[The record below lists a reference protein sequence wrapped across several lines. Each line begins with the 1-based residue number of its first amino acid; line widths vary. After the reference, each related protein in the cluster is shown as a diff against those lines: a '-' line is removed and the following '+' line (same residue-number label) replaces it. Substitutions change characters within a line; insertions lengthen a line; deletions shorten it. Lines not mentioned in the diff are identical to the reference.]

1 MKETRVYI
9 LDGGTLVIDGFH
21 IYWNRGPAG
30 EVRFP
35 VYSVLIDHA
44 DGLYLFDTSFD
55 CDHVNA
61 VLPFEKPHSVGE
73 ADPRSARL
81 RSPATGR
88 RTSTTSST
96 RTTTSTIA
104 AGTAT
109 CARPAPSAT
118 RSNSPSARRPR
129 PSRCWATPT

>member
-44 DGLYLFDTSFD
+44 DGLYLFDTGFD

-61 VLPFEKPHSVGE
+61 VLPFEKPLQSEKQTLLG
-73 ADPRSARL
+73 ALAL
-81 RSPATGR
+81 PATGR
-88 RTSTTSST
+88 RTSITSST

-104 AGTAT
+104 AETAI
-109 CARPAPSAT
+109 CARPARSAT
-118 RSNSPSARRPR
+118 RSNSPSARPPR
-129 PSRCWATPT
+129 PSRCWAIPT